1 MNITKLQQAF
11 NDAVAIREYENSVL
25 INDNMVYQDG
35 SKESFAIG
43 LIEQDGDIVLND
55 LGITYDRLLKKDF
68 DLNADQ
74 DLQQYKLRVLKKF
87 KLFFS
92 DNDELCTLASSEKDL
107 PIALGR
113 LEQGMIL
120 LGYIDLMFE

>member
-11 NDAVAIREYENSVL
+11 DNAVSIREYENSVL

-43 LIEQDGDIVLND
+43 LIEQDGDIILND
-55 LGITYDRLLKKDF
+55 LGVTYERLLKKDF
-68 DLNADQ
+68 DLNVDQ
-74 DLQQYKLRVLKKF
+74 DLQQYKLRVLKRF
-87 KLFFS
+87 KLFFNE
-92 DNDELCTLASSEKDL
+92 NDELCTLASSEKDL

-120 LGYIDLMFE
+120 LSYIDLMFE

>member
-55 LGITYDRLLKKDF
+55 LGVTYDRLLKKDF